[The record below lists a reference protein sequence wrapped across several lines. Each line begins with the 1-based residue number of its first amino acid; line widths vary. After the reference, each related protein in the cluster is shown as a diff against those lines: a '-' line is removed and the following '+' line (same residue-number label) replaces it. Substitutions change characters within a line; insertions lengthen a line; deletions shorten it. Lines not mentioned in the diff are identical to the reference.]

1 MLDEVIIGGRD
12 DVDDRVADCHDIVCG
27 EVHARLASRRAD
39 ARSTAAACLDAES
52 RYAFGPMTSEVQAAA
67 REPQLRSAIPLSLFA
82 LSIFY
87 GGMVCIAG
95 VLGNKQVDLGPLAV
109 EAGIFAFL
117 LLVVTSSSVA
127 ELHGRSIANRLVLL
141 GFVPLIVSLVLSLI
155 VLALPASP
163 QMDPARLSAF
173 ETVMGGTPRIWIG
186 GILAYGVSTFLNVTI
201 FSRLKAREGASL
213 LWLRAGIASVLSQ
226 IVDTLIFI
234 TVAFYGV
241 FPIGELMLGQ
251 MLAKVVLSAV
261 LVPPLV
267 YAFVALGRGLDQRE

>member
-1 MLDEVIIGGRD
+1 
-12 DVDDRVADCHDIVCG
+12 
-27 EVHARLASRRAD
+27 
-39 ARSTAAACLDAES
+39 
-52 RYAFGPMTSEVQAAA
+52 MTSEVEAAA
-67 REPQLRSAIPLSLFA
+67 RAPQAPAIPLSLFA
-82 LSIFY
+82 LAIFY

-95 VLGNKQVDLGPLAV
+95 VLGNKQVALGPLAV

-127 ELHGRSIANRLVLL
+127 ELHGRSAANRLVLI
-141 GFVPLIVSLVLSLI
+141 GFVPLIVSLILSLV

-163 QMDPARLSAF
+163 QMDPQRLSSF
-173 ETVMGGTPRIWIG
+173 NTIMGGTPRIWLG
-186 GILAYGVSTFLNVTI
+186 GILAYGTSTFLNVTI
-201 FSRLKAREGASL
+201 FSRLKASEGSGL

-241 FPIGELMLGQ
+241 FPIGELLLGQ

-267 YAFVALGRGLDQRE
+267 YAFVALGRALDARK